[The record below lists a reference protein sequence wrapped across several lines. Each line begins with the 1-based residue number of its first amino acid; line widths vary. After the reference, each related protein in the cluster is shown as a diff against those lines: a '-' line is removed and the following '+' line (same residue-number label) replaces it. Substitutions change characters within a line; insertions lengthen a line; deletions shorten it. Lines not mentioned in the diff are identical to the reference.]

1 MDENDVKNIMAI
13 KAVLGTD
20 KKDEDESE
28 PKEGTI
34 FDILNAAI
42 PFMPEKDRKMCFY
55 LVKLMEIES
64 FDGKDGFEK
73 DDTSKE
79 QRREAFLKRVSPFLS
94 KDERNA
100 LNTIIKLNQLKNIM
114 GGNL

>member
-1 MDENDVKNIMAI
+1 MDENDIKNIMAL
-13 KAVLGTD
+13 KAALETD
-20 KKDEDESE
+20 KKAEEENE

-64 FDGKDGFEK
+64 FDGKEGFEK
-73 DDTSKE
+73 DDASKE

-94 KDERNA
+94 NEERNT